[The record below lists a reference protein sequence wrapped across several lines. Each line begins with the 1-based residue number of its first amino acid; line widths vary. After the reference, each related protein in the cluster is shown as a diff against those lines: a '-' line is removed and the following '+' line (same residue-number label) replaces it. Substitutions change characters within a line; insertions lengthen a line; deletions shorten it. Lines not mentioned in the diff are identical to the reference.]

1 MIIVM
6 KHGAGQREIEAVE
19 KVLRDHQLGVHISN
33 GSAATIIGVIGDK
46 SALAGVNLEMMDGV
60 DKCVPI
66 MHSYKLASREI
77 CPEGRTVSVGDA
89 VIGGKRLAMMAGP
102 CAVESEEQIMEAAAG
117 VKKAGAQFLR
127 GGAYKPRTSPDAFQ
141 GMEDE
146 GFKMLRQAADATGL
160 KVVSEVIAEDQMD
173 TAAKYCDMFQIGAR
187 NMQNFRLLKAVGSSG
202 VPVLL
207 KRGIASTIEEWLDA
221 AEYIMSEG
229 NYNVVLC
236 ERGIRTF
243 ETATRNTLDISAVP
257 VIKER
262 SCLPIIVDPS
272 HAAGKSAY
280 IQSLSLAAAACGADG
295 LIIEVH
301 PCPKCAMSDA
311 KQQLTP
317 RSVCGAVRGGSQG
330 GPGGRQRG
338 LSRRRLGRPS
348 CLLKS
353 ERPDSLLFN
362 FEKPPAEVMPP
373 GAAFRAFQSLGR
385 RVFPLRAA
393 AHKPAGNGRRSS
405 YALASARIA
414 VCREGGAGAVCPA
427 GNGGQYDGF

>member
-102 CAVESEEQIMEAAAG
+102 CAMESEEQIMEAAAG

-127 GGAYKPRTSPDAFQ
+127 GGAYKPRTSPYAFQ

-187 NMQNFRLLKAVGSSG
+187 NMQNFRLLKAVGRSG

-317 RSVCGAVRGGSQG
+317 AQYA
-330 GPGGRQRG
+330 
-338 LSRRRLGRPS
+338 
-348 CLLKS
+348 
-353 ERPDSLLFN
+353 ELF
-362 FEKPPAEVMPP
+362 AEV
-373 GAAFRAFQSLGR
+373 R
-385 RVFPLRAA
+385 RVAQA
-393 AHKPAGNGRRSS
+393 IGRE
-405 YALASARIA
+405 
-414 VCREGGAGAVCPA
+414 V
-427 GNGGQYDGF
+427 